1 MRPKI
6 LPSAG
11 GETGIDGLS
20 GTVNELSKMAED
32 SGPPD
37 VDLATGSEQ
46 HDYEDS

>member
-20 GTVNELSKMAED
+20 VTVNEQSKMAED

-46 HDYEDS
+46 RDY